1 MFVAT
6 RSNKY
11 QLRRLIWL
19 LLVLFGAGFRAAAA
33 VLWRHPEPV
42 LVRDNGKGEDI
53 LRGAIKPQDS
63 TSAGTLYF
71 RITVDPI
78 ADTATKWVKQ
88 FEAGFML
95 VEKGQE
101 NLGIGNSYG
110 AMAYSALNVPKA
122 PKGFQDLNS
131 SVPDSPFAYEYMR
144 AGTPRTIVL
153 RVEYV
158 PGQDARVTAWL
169 DPDLSSGMTEF
180 NQPTNI
186 VVHFEANANF
196 DEFRL
201 IHRGYGGGWEFSQML
216 VATSFEDL
224 LIQPFWK
231 RGWFIGLMM
240 AGMLMTVGMSVR
252 LAERRRAER
261 QIRRLEQES
270 AVAAERARIARD
282 IHDEVG
288 ASLTKIGKLTELMD
302 RKKMSDDHQ
311 TEFTHNIAETARDT
325 IRAMDEIVWAINP
338 KNDTLKE
345 LADYLVHYMEDFLHP
360 TAIACELDVPLS
372 LPPISLTAEV
382 RHNLFMVV
390 KEALNNAVKHAAPRR
405 IRLGLE
411 ILPDQQLT
419 ITVNDDG
426 CGFDP
431 EQGAAVGNGLEN
443 MHRRMREIGGALK
456 LRSAPAQGTT
466 VTLLVSPASIKT
478 DRHE

>member
-1 MFVAT
+1 MFGT
-6 RSNKY
+6 NEPTHHPI
-11 QLRRLIWL
+11 RRWLGL
-19 LLVLFGAGFRAAAA
+19 LLIGLTAGFPASAA
-33 VLWRHPEPV
+33 VLWSHPEPV
-42 LVRDNGKGEDI
+42 LVRDNGQGEDI
-53 LRGAIKPQDS
+53 LRGAIKPQTAS
-63 TSAGTLYF
+63 SAGTLYF
-71 RITVDPI
+71 RIKVDPI

-95 VEKGQE
+95 VENGQE
-101 NLGIGNSYG
+101 RLGIGNSYG
-110 AMAYSALNVPKA
+110 AMAYSILNVPKA

-131 SVPDSPFAYEYMR
+131 SVPDYPFTYEYMR

-153 RVEYV
+153 RVEYI
-158 PGQDARVTAWL
+158 PGQDARITAWL

-186 VVHFEANANF
+186 AVHFEANANF

-201 IHRGYGGGWEFSQML
+201 IHRGYGGGWQFSQML
-216 VATSFEDL
+216 VATAFEDL

-231 RGWFIGLMM
+231 RGWFIGLLMT
-240 AGMLMTVGMSVR
+240 AMLMTVGMSVR
-252 LAERRRAER
+252 RAERRRAER

-302 RKKMSDDHQ
+302 RTKQTDAHQ

-360 TAIACELDVPLS
+360 TAIAGELDVPLS
-372 LPPISLTAEV
+372 LPPIPVTAEV

-411 ILPDQQLT
+411 ILPDQQLS
-419 ITVNDDG
+419 IVVSDDG
-426 CGFDP
+426 CGFQP
-431 EQGAAVGNGLEN
+431 AQTAAAGNGLEN
-443 MHRRMREIGGALK
+443 MQRRMREIGGELK
-456 LRSAPAQGTT
+456 FQSAPAHGTT
-466 VTLLVSPASIKT
+466 VMLLISIVT
-478 DRHE
+478 NQQDEHE

>member
-1 MFVAT
+1 MFVANQPN
-6 RSNKY
+6 RY
-11 QLRRLIWL
+11 QLCRLIWVWLGL
-19 LLVLFGAGFRAAAA
+19 LGGGFPAAGA
-33 VLWRHPEPV
+33 VLWSHPEPV
-42 LVRDNGKGEDI
+42 LVRDNGNGEDI

-63 TSAGTLYF
+63 SSAGTLYF
-71 RITVDPI
+71 RIRVDPI

-95 VEKGQE
+95 VEQGQE
-101 NLGIGNSYG
+101 RLGIGNSFE
-110 AMAYSALNVPKA
+110 AMAYSILNVPKA

-131 SVPDSPFAYEYMR
+131 SVPDFPFTYEYMR
-144 AGTPRTIVL
+144 AGTPRTVVL

-186 VVHFEANANF
+186 AVHFEANANF

-302 RKKMSDDHQ
+302 RKRQTDAHQ

-345 LADYLVHYMEDFLHP
+345 VADYLVHYMEDFLHP

-372 LPPISLTAEV
+372 LPPIPITAEM

-405 IRLGLE
+405 IKLALE
-411 ILPDQQLT
+411 ILPDQQLA

-426 CGFDP
+426 SGFDP
-431 EQGAAVGNGLEN
+431 ERGAAVGNGLEN
-443 MHRRMREIGGALK
+443 MQRRMREIGGALK
-456 LRSAPAQGTT
+456 LQSAPAQGTT
-466 VTLLVSPASIKT
+466 VTLLVSPASMKI

>member
-1 MFVAT
+1 MFG
-6 RSNKY
+6 SNESY
-11 QLRRLIWL
+11 QHPLWRWLGLLLIWL
-19 LLVLFGAGFRAAAA
+19 GAEFSATGA
-33 VLWRHPEPV
+33 VLWRNPEPV
-42 LVRDNGKGEDI
+42 LVRDNGLGEDI

-63 TSAGTLYF
+63 SSAGTLYF

-78 ADTATKWVKQ
+78 ADTATKWVRQ

-95 VEKGQE
+95 VEQGQE
-101 NLGIGNSYG
+101 RLGIGNSYG

-131 SVPDSPFAYEYMR
+131 RVPDSPFSYEYMR

-201 IHRGYGGGWEFSQML
+201 IHRGYGGGWEFSEML

-231 RGWFIGLMM
+231 RGWFLGLLMT
-240 AGMLMTVGMSVR
+240 GMLMTVGLSVR
-252 LAERRRAER
+252 LAERRRADR

-302 RKKMSDDHQ
+302 RKKSSNDNQ
-311 TEFTHNIAETARDT
+311 TEFTNNIAETARDT

-360 TAIACELDVPLS
+360 TAIACELDVPLN

-405 IRLGLE
+405 IKLGLE
-411 ILPDQQLT
+411 ILPAQQLT

-426 CGFDP
+426 CGFNP
-431 EQGAAVGNGLEN
+431 EQEAAVGNGLEN
-443 MHRRMREIGGALK
+443 MQRRMREIGGALK
-456 LRSAPAQGTT
+456 LQSAPAQGTT

>member
-1 MFVAT
+1 M
-6 RSNKY
+6 
-11 QLRRLIWL
+11 L
-19 LLVLFGAGFRAAAA
+19 LLLAMLAVNFSAVGA
-33 VLWRHPEPV
+33 VLWSHPGAV
-42 LVRDNGKGEDI
+42 LVCDNGKGEDV
-53 LRGAIKPQDS
+53 LHGAIKPQDS
-63 TSAGTLYF
+63 NSMGTLYF
-71 RITVDPI
+71 RIKVDPI
-78 ADTATKWVKQ
+78 ADTATKWVRQ

-101 NLGIGNSYG
+101 HLGVGNSYG

-144 AGTPRTIVL
+144 AGTPRYLVL
-153 RVEYV
+153 RIEYI

-169 DPDLSSGMTEF
+169 NPDLSSEMTEF

-186 VVHFEANANF
+186 VVHFEANATF

-201 IHRGYGGGWEFSQML
+201 IHRGYGGGWKFSQML

-224 LIQPFWK
+224 LIQPFWR
-231 RGWFIGLMM
+231 RGWFIGLT
-240 AGMLMTVGMSVR
+240 MTGLLFSVGTVAR
-252 LAERRRAER
+252 LAERRRAQR

-288 ASLTKIGKLTELMD
+288 ASLTKISKLTELMD
-302 RKKMSDDHQ
+302 WKNQ
-311 TEFTHNIAETARDT
+311 TEDDQAGFTRNIADTARDT

-345 LADYLVHYMEDFLHP
+345 MADYLVHYTEDFLRP
-360 TAIACELDVPLS
+360 VGIACELDVPLQV
-372 LPPISLTAEV
+372 PGISLAAEV

-405 IRLGLE
+405 IKLGLE
-411 ILPDQQLT
+411 ISPEHQLS
-419 ITVNDDG
+419 IVVNDDG
-426 CGFDP
+426 GGFRPD
-431 EQGAAVGNGLEN
+431 QVASVGNGLEN
-443 MHRRMREIGGALK
+443 MNRRMREIGGQLK
-456 LRSAPAQGTT
+456 LQSEPGQGAT
-466 VTLLVSPASIKT
+466 VTLLLSLPAMKL
-478 DRHE
+478 DRHESNR